1 MAGDDF
7 YRTGKGMFGGRY
19 GSYGR
24 YGVGQMSANL
34 SAQFN
39 TAENVEETQR
49 RRFKRKRESG
59 FVGNGYWFGNYP
71 YMLGAMGS
79 ANPDQMDK
87 DHNQPMSDASQTA
100 SDTTGLGDGGTAAG
114 YVGGLGS

>member
-1 MAGDDF
+1 MAGSDF
-7 YRTGKGMFGGRY
+7 YRTGKGIFGGRY

-24 YGVGQMSANL
+24 YGVGQNSANL

-39 TAENVEETQR
+39 NAENIEEKQR

-71 YMLGAMGS
+71 YIMGATGS
-79 ANPDQMDK
+79 YNPDYTAK
-87 DHNQPMSDASQTA
+87 DQIQPFTSSGDTA
-100 SDTTGLGDGGTAAG
+100 STADGMGTGGTGAG